1 MTSKKKKKKDLK
13 GVYDHSKNAQEK
25 KKKKAKKL
33 DRKAGKQNE
42 KAFEANRNMVEWLI
56 KAGIFKVFFTVT
68 DRSRAQGVRGDI
80 SG

>member
-1 MTSKKKKKKDLK
+1 MY
-13 GVYDHSKNAQEK
+13 GHSKNAQEEK
-25 KKKKAKKL
+25 KKL

-56 KAGIFKVFFTVT
+56 KAGIFRVFFTVT

>member
-1 MTSKKKKKKDLK
+1 MHK
-13 GVYDHSKNAQEK
+13 K

>member
-1 MTSKKKKKKDLK
+1 MHKKK
-13 GVYDHSKNAQEK
+13 
-25 KKKKAKKL
+25 KKL

>member
-1 MTSKKKKKKDLK
+1 M
-13 GVYDHSKNAQEK
+13 HK
-25 KKKKAKKL
+25 KKKKAKKQ